1 MQYNTYTY
9 QETSEANEKMLNSFD
24 TDFYHLTWV
33 AGKQATIKGTWGAE
47 GKVTKT
53 VSRKKTKPLYLILI
67 EAVGHAV
74 NFKTH

>member
-24 TDFYHLTWV
+24 TDFYHLASV
-33 AGKQATIKGTWGAE
+33 GEKQATIKGTWGAE

-53 VSRKKTKPLYLILI
+53 VSRKKP
-67 EAVGHAV
+67 
-74 NFKTH
+74 KTIVSYFN